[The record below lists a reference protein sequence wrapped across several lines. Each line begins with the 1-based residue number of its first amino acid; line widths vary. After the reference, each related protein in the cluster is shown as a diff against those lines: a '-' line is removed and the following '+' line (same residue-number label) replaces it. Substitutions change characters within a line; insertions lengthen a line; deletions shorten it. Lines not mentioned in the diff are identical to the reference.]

1 MLYFKKSDFKEEAME
16 YTYDYYRKSADY
28 IRSVIGDFEPE
39 IGLILG
45 TGLGKFSARIEDPVE
60 IPYKDI
66 PNYLVSTAP
75 GHSGKL
81 IFGTVEGRKVMCMS
95 GRFHTYEGYSFEE
108 LSIPVRVMKLMG
120 VKLLVATNAAGAVN
134 VDYRP
139 GDVMIIKD
147 HIKLNG
153 FSPMRGPNVPEFGD
167 RFFDIS
173 DLYCR
178 ELRQI
183 AEQCGEDSGL
193 TIHEGVYF
201 FFPGP
206 QFETPAEVRA
216 ARILGGDAVG
226 MSTVTETLTAGHCGM
241 PVLGL
246 SLMTNMAA
254 GVLEQKLSGEEV
266 EETAQRV
273 APLLEAYFAKVLK
286 ALPHYE

>member
-1 MLYFKKSDFKEEAME
+1 ME
-16 YTYDYYRKSADY
+16 YTYDYFKKSADF
-28 IRSVIGDFEPE
+28 IRSKIGDFEPE

-108 LSIPVRVMKLMG
+108 LVIPVRVMKLLG
-120 VKLLVATNAAGAVN
+120 VKLLVVTNAAGAVN
-134 VDYRP
+134 TEYRP

-153 FSPMRGPNVPEFGD
+153 FSPMRGPNVLEFGD
-167 RFFDIS
+167 RFYDVS

-266 EETAQRV
+266 EETANRV